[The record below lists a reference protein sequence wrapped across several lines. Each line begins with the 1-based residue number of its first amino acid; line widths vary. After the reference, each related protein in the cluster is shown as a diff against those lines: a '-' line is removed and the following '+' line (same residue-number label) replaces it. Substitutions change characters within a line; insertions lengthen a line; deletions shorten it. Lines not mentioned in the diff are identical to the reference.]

1 MDSDKRSNI
10 LIALGLILIILDWTL
25 LLWFPFM
32 FSTTFLGLCLLCTGI
47 SSKNRAKRM
56 EKRRWNYSERQ
67 ENRQANIRPQ
77 YQRNQNIRREN
88 VIETTYEEEVSSTK
102 PNESHQ
108 FCPLCGARA
117 RGKYCP
123 ECGSKIDY

>member
-1 MDSDKRSNI
+1 MDLDQRSNI

-32 FSTTFLGLCLLCTGI
+32 ISTTFLGLCLLCSGI

-56 EKRRWNYSERQ
+56 EKSGRGHSEQQ
-67 ENRQANIRPQ
+67 ENHQTNLRPQ
-77 YQRNQNIRREN
+77 YQRNQKIRREN

-102 PNESHQ
+102 TNQDNQ

-123 ECGSKIDY
+123 ECGSKID